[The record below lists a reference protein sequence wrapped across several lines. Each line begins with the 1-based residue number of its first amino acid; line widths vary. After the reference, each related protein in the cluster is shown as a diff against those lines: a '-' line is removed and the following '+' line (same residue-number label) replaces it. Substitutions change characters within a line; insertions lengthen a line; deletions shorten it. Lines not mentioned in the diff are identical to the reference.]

1 MSFVIAAPDLVAMAT
16 EDLAGIGASLTA
28 ANAAA
33 AVPTSGLLAAAG
45 DEVSAAI
52 AALFSSHGQQYQAM
66 SAQAAAFHARFV
78 QALAGAMGAYAA
90 AEAANASP
98 LQTLEQ
104 GLLGAINA
112 PAAALSGRPF
122 IGNGTNGAPGTG
134 EAGGPGGWLL
144 GNGGNGGSGAPGQT
158 GGGLADPAGP
168 AIAAVAIQQATRP
181 AGLPGTRR
189 TIGAVADQGAP
200 EQRLRGRVDHIQRLL
215 QRGGICGL
223 GATIC
228 ARSRAQGLD
237 KPFMK
242 RGRLRAECLIGLG
255 VPGKQR
261 RHRCRH
267 LVGAR
272 GQHSGGRGQRRG
284 IGRAQRRADLR
295 QIVCCRCHHLRR
307 RQYIRHR
314 CPPAGSSLTDR
325 LLLTLARTRVG
336 VSSFYFLTWKNGG
349 PDPASASQPS
359 LAASTGD
366 RDFGSGPSAV
376 GAT

>member
-158 GGGLADPAGP
+158 GGAGGAAGLLGHGGTGGAGGTGASGGKGGTGGWLWGSGGAGGAGGSGGGSGGGGWQRADVRHWRQRRRSNSRLPTTLNARDQPPAEVSDQRVSGLTG
-168 AIAAVAIQQATRP
+168 AVHDGVVSWAGARQHRRPGSALISRDQECDFRRRRRP
-181 AGLPGTRR
+181 ACQLIRLPAPGR
-189 TIGAVADQGAP
+189 DSQGKGHQSQP
-200 EQRLRGRVDHIQRLL
+200 LPSQRGRQIYVAGQRVFLFA
-215 QRGGICGL
+215 QRISRCLSMGSVRG
-223 GATIC
+223 
-228 ARSRAQGLD
+228 SRAD
-237 KPFMK
+237 HAYP
-242 RGRLRAECLIGLG
+242 IG
-255 VPGKQR
+255 PME
-261 RHRCRH
+261 
-267 LVGAR
+267 
-272 GQHSGGRGQRRG
+272 
-284 IGRAQRRADLR
+284 
-295 QIVCCRCHHLRR
+295 
-307 RQYIRHR
+307 
-314 CPPAGSSLTDR
+314 P
-325 LLLTLARTRVG
+325 
-336 VSSFYFLTWKNGG
+336 VS
-349 PDPASASQPS
+349 
-359 LAASTGD
+359 
-366 RDFGSGPSAV
+366 
-376 GAT
+376 

>member
-158 GGGLADPAGP
+158 GVPGVPPGCVVGPTFYRQRHQRAPRGPGRPVGLEAGCW
-168 AIAAVAIQQATRP
+168 ATAAT
-181 AGLPGTRR
+181 
-189 TIGAVADQGAP
+189 AV
-200 EQRLRGRVDHIQRLL
+200 RVLRGRPGCRSCTSRCITTVVCCP
-215 QRGGICGL
+215 CG
-223 GATIC
+223 
-228 ARSRAQGLD
+228 
-237 KPFMK
+237 
-242 RGRLRAECLIGLG
+242 
-255 VPGKQR
+255 
-261 RHRCRH
+261 
-267 LVGAR
+267 
-272 GQHSGGRGQRRG
+272 
-284 IGRAQRRADLR
+284 RRA
-295 QIVCCRCHHLRR
+295 
-307 RQYIRHR
+307 
-314 CPPAGSSLTDR
+314 T
-325 LLLTLARTRVG
+325 
-336 VSSFYFLTWKNGG
+336 
-349 PDPASASQPS
+349 SASQP
-359 LAASTGD
+359 ASTRRRNASTLPGNGG
-366 RDFGSGPSAV
+366 R
-376 GAT
+376 

>member
-134 EAGGPGGWLL
+134 RPVGLEAGCW
-144 GNGGNGGSGAPGQT
+144 AT
-158 GGGLADPAGP
+158 
-168 AIAAVAIQQATRP
+168 AAT
-181 AGLPGTRR
+181 
-189 TIGAVADQGAP
+189 AV
-200 EQRLRGRVDHIQRLL
+200 RVLRGRPGCRGCRRAAGPWRDRWGRRHRRL
-215 QRGGICGL
+215 GW
-223 GATIC
+223 
-228 ARSRAQGLD
+228 
-237 KPFMK
+237 
-242 RGRLRAECLIGLG
+242 
-255 VPGKQR
+255 QR
-261 RHRCRH
+261 RHR
-267 LVGAR
+267 
-272 GQHSGGRGQRRG
+272 
-284 IGRAQRRADLR
+284 
-295 QIVCCRCHHLRR
+295 
-307 RQYIRHR
+307 
-314 CPPAGSSLTDR
+314 
-325 LLLTLARTRVG
+325 RV
-336 VSSFYFLTWKNGG
+336 
-349 PDPASASQPS
+349 
-359 LAASTGD
+359 
-366 RDFGSGPSAV
+366 AV
-376 GAT
+376 G

>member
-144 GNGGNGGSGAPGQT
+144 GNGGDPPAPPLPINHPPGPP
-158 GGGLADPAGP
+158 GPRCPAG
-168 AIAAVAIQQATRP
+168 RW
-181 AGLPGTRR
+181 R
-189 TIGAVADQGAP
+189 
-200 EQRLRGRVDHIQRLL
+200 
-215 QRGGICGL
+215 
-223 GATIC
+223 
-228 ARSRAQGLD
+228 
-237 KPFMK
+237 
-242 RGRLRAECLIGLG
+242 
-255 VPGKQR
+255 
-261 RHRCRH
+261 RCRSA
-267 LVGAR
+267 GAR
-272 GQHSGGRGQRRG
+272 WRPGW
-284 IGRAQRRADLR
+284 
-295 QIVCCRCHHLRR
+295 
-307 RQYIRHR
+307 
-314 CPPAGSSLTDR
+314 
-325 LLLTLARTRVG
+325 AR
-336 VSSFYFLTWKNGG
+336 
-349 PDPASASQPS
+349 
-359 LAASTGD
+359 
-366 RDFGSGPSAV
+366 
-376 GAT
+376 

>member
-122 IGNGTNGAPGTG
+122 IGNGIQN
-134 EAGGPGGWLL
+134 WL
-144 GNGGNGGSGAPGQT
+144 
-158 GGGLADPAGP
+158 
-168 AIAAVAIQQATRP
+168 
-181 AGLPGTRR
+181 
-189 TIGAVADQGAP
+189 
-200 EQRLRGRVDHIQRLL
+200 GRVVV
-215 QRGGICGL
+215 GINEG
-223 GATIC
+223 
-228 ARSRAQGLD
+228 RHELD
-237 KPFMK
+237 
-242 RGRLRAECLIGLG
+242 A
-255 VPGKQR
+255 
-261 RHRCRH
+261 
-267 LVGAR
+267 
-272 GQHSGGRGQRRG
+272 
-284 IGRAQRRADLR
+284 
-295 QIVCCRCHHLRR
+295 
-307 RQYIRHR
+307 
-314 CPPAGSSLTDR
+314 
-325 LLLTLARTRVG
+325 
-336 VSSFYFLTWKNGG
+336 
-349 PDPASASQPS
+349 
-359 LAASTGD
+359 AASLSDCDCRTVAA
-366 RDFGSGPSAV
+366 RLV
-376 GAT
+376 K

>member
-144 GNGGNGGSGAPGQT
+144 GQRRQRRFGCSGADRGCR
-158 GGGLADPAGP
+158 GCRRAAGP
-168 AIAAVAIQQATRP
+168 WRDRW
-181 AGLPGTRR
+181 GRR
-189 TIGAVADQGAP
+189 HR
-200 EQRLRGRVDHIQRLL
+200 RLGW
-215 QRGGICGL
+215 
-223 GATIC
+223 
-228 ARSRAQGLD
+228 
-237 KPFMK
+237 
-242 RGRLRAECLIGLG
+242 
-255 VPGKQR
+255 QR
-261 RHRCRH
+261 RHR
-267 LVGAR
+267 
-272 GQHSGGRGQRRG
+272 
-284 IGRAQRRADLR
+284 
-295 QIVCCRCHHLRR
+295 
-307 RQYIRHR
+307 
-314 CPPAGSSLTDR
+314 
-325 LLLTLARTRVG
+325 RV
-336 VSSFYFLTWKNGG
+336 
-349 PDPASASQPS
+349 
-359 LAASTGD
+359 
-366 RDFGSGPSAV
+366 AV
-376 GAT
+376 G

>member
-122 IGNGTNGAPGTG
+122 IGNGTNGALGPGRPVG
-134 EAGGPGGWLL
+134 LEAGCW
-144 GNGGNGGSGAPGQT
+144 AT
-158 GGGLADPAGP
+158 
-168 AIAAVAIQQATRP
+168 AAT
-181 AGLPGTRR
+181 
-189 TIGAVADQGAP
+189 AV
-200 EQRLRGRVDHIQRLL
+200 RVLRGRP
-215 QRGGICGL
+215 
-223 GATIC
+223 GA
-228 ARSRAQGLD
+228 
-237 KPFMK
+237 
-242 RGRLRAECLIGLG
+242 G
-255 VPGKQR
+255 VPPGCWAMAGPVGPEAPAPGWQR
-261 RHRCRH
+261 RHR
-267 LVGAR
+267 
-272 GQHSGGRGQRRG
+272 
-284 IGRAQRRADLR
+284 
-295 QIVCCRCHHLRR
+295 
-307 RQYIRHR
+307 
-314 CPPAGSSLTDR
+314 
-325 LLLTLARTRVG
+325 RV
-336 VSSFYFLTWKNGG
+336 
-349 PDPASASQPS
+349 
-359 LAASTGD
+359 
-366 RDFGSGPSAV
+366 AV
-376 GAT
+376 G

>member
-134 EAGGPGGWLL
+134 EAGGPGG
-144 GNGGNGGSGAPGQT
+144 
-158 GGGLADPAGP
+158 
-168 AIAAVAIQQATRP
+168 R
-181 AGLPGTRR
+181 
-189 TIGAVADQGAP
+189 DQ
-200 EQRLRGRVDHIQRLL
+200 
-215 QRGGICGL
+215 
-223 GATIC
+223 
-228 ARSRAQGLD
+228 
-237 KPFMK
+237 
-242 RGRLRAECLIGLG
+242 
-255 VPGKQR
+255 
-261 RHRCRH
+261 
-267 LVGAR
+267 
-272 GQHSGGRGQRRG
+272 
-284 IGRAQRRADLR
+284 
-295 QIVCCRCHHLRR
+295 
-307 RQYIRHR
+307 
-314 CPPAGSSLTDR
+314 
-325 LLLTLARTRVG
+325 
-336 VSSFYFLTWKNGG
+336 
-349 PDPASASQPS
+349 
-359 LAASTGD
+359 
-366 RDFGSGPSAV
+366 
-376 GAT
+376 

>member
-158 GGGLADPAGP
+158 GGAGGAAGLLGHGGTGGAGGTGASGGKGGTGGWLSGADRGCRGCRRAAGP
-168 AIAAVAIQQATRP
+168 WRDRW
-181 AGLPGTRR
+181 G
-189 TIGAVADQGAP
+189 
-200 EQRLRGRVDHIQRLL
+200 
-215 QRGGICGL
+215 
-223 GATIC
+223 
-228 ARSRAQGLD
+228 
-237 KPFMK
+237 
-242 RGRLRAECLIGLG
+242 
-255 VPGKQR
+255 R
-261 RHRCRH
+261 RHRR
-267 LVGAR
+267 LGW
-272 GQHSGGRGQRRG
+272 QRRRFSPIPPLRSSTVCRPSSSACTAALHSFSAG
-284 IGRAQRRADLR
+284 VTTIPRA
-295 QIVCCRCHHLRR
+295 
-307 RQYIRHR
+307 
-314 CPPAGSSLTDR
+314 
-325 LLLTLARTRVG
+325 
-336 VSSFYFLTWKNGG
+336 G
-349 PDPASASQPS
+349 PMSE
-359 LAASTGD
+359 
-366 RDFGSGPSAV
+366 
-376 GAT
+376 

>member
-134 EAGGPGGWLL
+134 EAGGGLDGRVEHVDQALQRRC
-144 GNGGNGGSGAPGQT
+144 GGNLG
-158 GGGLADPAGP
+158 DRIGP
-168 AIAAVAIQQATRP
+168 RTR
-181 AGLPGTRR
+181 G
-189 TIGAVADQGAP
+189 
-200 EQRLRGRVDHIQRLL
+200 
-215 QRGGICGL
+215 
-223 GATIC
+223 
-228 ARSRAQGLD
+228 QGLH
-237 KPFMK
+237 KLVMK
-242 RGRLRAECLIGLG
+242 RCRPRAERLKIPPVG
-255 VPGKQR
+255 GKQR
-261 RHRCRH
+261 SDRRRH
-267 LVGAR
+267 LIR
-272 GQHSGGRGQRRG
+272 GRGLHRAGLGRRD
-284 IGRAQRRADLR
+284 RASQTERRADAGHL
-295 QIVCCRCHHLRR
+295 CCRCGQRSGQHAH
-307 RQYIRHR
+307 IRHATS
-314 CPPAGSSLTDR
+314 PPT
-325 LLLTLARTRVG
+325 
-336 VSSFYFLTWKNGG
+336 
-349 PDPASASQPS
+349 
-359 LAASTGD
+359 
-366 RDFGSGPSAV
+366 
-376 GAT
+376 AT

>member
-134 EAGGPGGWLL
+134 WPLAPLPISGRPVAAWMGALNTSIRL
-144 GNGGNGGSGAPGQT
+144 CNGDA
-158 GGGLADPAGP
+158 A
-168 AIAAVAIQQATRP
+168 AISAT
-181 AGLPGTRR
+181 A
-189 TIGAVADQGAP
+189 
-200 EQRLRGRVDHIQRLL
+200 
-215 QRGGICGL
+215 
-223 GATIC
+223 
-228 ARSRAQGLD
+228 
-237 KPFMK
+237 
-242 RGRLRAECLIGLG
+242 
-255 VPGKQR
+255 
-261 RHRCRH
+261 
-267 LVGAR
+267 
-272 GQHSGGRGQRRG
+272 
-284 IGRAQRRADLR
+284 
-295 QIVCCRCHHLRR
+295 
-307 RQYIRHR
+307 
-314 CPPAGSSLTDR
+314 
-325 LLLTLARTRVG
+325 
-336 VSSFYFLTWKNGG
+336 
-349 PDPASASQPS
+349 
-359 LAASTGD
+359 
-366 RDFGSGPSAV
+366 
-376 GAT
+376 

>member
-158 GGGLADPAGP
+158 GGAVTDQPRIPAS
-168 AIAAVAIQQATRP
+168 TTW
-181 AGLPGTRR
+181 LTRR
-189 TIGAVADQGAP
+189 TRSAIPAVAKQQPARPTGSPRPVGPVSAIADQRAP
-200 EQRLRGRVDHIQRLL
+200 QQRLGGGIYHAQQIL
-215 QRGGICGL
+215 QRRSTGGL
-223 GATIC
+223 GNY
-228 ARSRAQGLD
+228 
-237 KPFMK
+237 
-242 RGRLRAECLIGLG
+242 
-255 VPGKQR
+255 V
-261 RHRCRH
+261 
-267 LVGAR
+267 
-272 GQHSGGRGQRRG
+272 
-284 IGRAQRRADLR
+284 
-295 QIVCCRCHHLRR
+295 
-307 RQYIRHR
+307 
-314 CPPAGSSLTDR
+314 
-325 LLLTLARTRVG
+325 
-336 VSSFYFLTWKNGG
+336 
-349 PDPASASQPS
+349 
-359 LAASTGD
+359 
-366 RDFGSGPSAV
+366 
-376 GAT
+376 

>member
-158 GGGLADPAGP
+158 GGARAAALAGP
-168 AIAAVAIQQATRP
+168 VGPRDRRP
-181 AGLPGTRR
+181 SQVDTPNVQPRRHHLACRRHQRTLGTEFSNYSSRSRPLRPGHLVYPHGRDDR
-189 TIGAVADQGAP
+189 TDLSRHCWLRSSGYGKPFCPGAP
-200 EQRLRGRVDHIQRLL
+200 NTPALPPV
-215 QRGGICGL
+215 
-223 GATIC
+223 
-228 ARSRAQGLD
+228 
-237 KPFMK
+237 
-242 RGRLRAECLIGLG
+242 
-255 VPGKQR
+255 
-261 RHRCRH
+261 
-267 LVGAR
+267 
-272 GQHSGGRGQRRG
+272 
-284 IGRAQRRADLR
+284 
-295 QIVCCRCHHLRR
+295 
-307 RQYIRHR
+307 
-314 CPPAGSSLTDR
+314 PPAPPLTP
-325 LLLTLARTRVG
+325 LPPL
-336 VSSFYFLTWKNGG
+336 
-349 PDPASASQPS
+349 PP
-359 LAASTGD
+359 
-366 RDFGSGPSAV
+366 
-376 GAT
+376 

>member
-158 GGGLADPAGP
+158 GGAGGAAGLLGHGGTGGAGGTG
-168 AIAAVAIQQATRP
+168 ASGGKGAAVGGRGRRPPPSPQPDTRP
-181 AGLPGTRR
+181 ARQGWLRRLAGPRHPSALAAAPG
-189 TIGAVADQGAP
+189 VADARGAASRLAPVPPTGRHRATTPWPATPPPHSQHWPIGDPVRPQQPGASQCQPDHQQPSAHASRQQKAQRPGADQLTKQHP
-200 EQRLRGRVDHIQRLL
+200 EQRQDCQYGRT
-215 QRGGICGL
+215 G
-223 GATIC
+223 
-228 ARSRAQGLD
+228 
-237 KPFMK
+237 
-242 RGRLRAECLIGLG
+242 
-255 VPGKQR
+255 PG
-261 RHRCRH
+261 
-267 LVGAR
+267 
-272 GQHSGGRGQRRG
+272 
-284 IGRAQRRADLR
+284 
-295 QIVCCRCHHLRR
+295 
-307 RQYIRHR
+307 
-314 CPPAGSSLTDR
+314 
-325 LLLTLARTRVG
+325 
-336 VSSFYFLTWKNGG
+336 
-349 PDPASASQPS
+349 
-359 LAASTGD
+359 TGHP
-366 RDFGSGPSAV
+366 R
-376 GAT
+376 

>member
-158 GGGLADPAGP
+158 GGAGWQLRHPGQYGP
-168 AIAAVAIQQATRP
+168 ARHPGRRRIVVAVRREHHA
-181 AGLPGTRR
+181 RR
-189 TIGAVADQGAP
+189 T
-200 EQRLRGRVDHIQRLL
+200 
-215 QRGGICGL
+215 
-223 GATIC
+223 
-228 ARSRAQGLD
+228 
-237 KPFMK
+237 
-242 RGRLRAECLIGLG
+242 
-255 VPGKQR
+255 
-261 RHRCRH
+261 
-267 LVGAR
+267 
-272 GQHSGGRGQRRG
+272 
-284 IGRAQRRADLR
+284 
-295 QIVCCRCHHLRR
+295 
-307 RQYIRHR
+307 
-314 CPPAGSSLTDR
+314 
-325 LLLTLARTRVG
+325 ARTRTAAT
-336 VSSFYFLTWKNGG
+336 VSARGAADPGILRGPRRWCRRPHGHAGRRTRAGTPSVALLHRLLCADSQLPHING
-349 PDPASASQPS
+349 PRREVTVVS
-359 LAASTGD
+359 LIPNTE
-366 RDFGSGPSAV
+366 
-376 GAT
+376 

>member
-144 GNGGNGGSGAPGQT
+144 GNGGTVFGGCRR
-158 GGGLADPAGP
+158 GGRASSNRVVVAVTS
-168 AIAAVAIQQATRP
+168 ATAASNASAVAADGCVMPLTLRTYWRAAAAISTGV
-181 AGLPGTRR
+181 AGGCSPRSSVMLRHMPS
-189 TIGAVADQGAP
+189 TIGA
-200 EQRLRGRVDHIQRLL
+200 
-215 QRGGICGL
+215 
-223 GATIC
+223 AT
-228 ARSRAQGLD
+228 
-237 KPFMK
+237 
-242 RGRLRAECLIGLG
+242 
-255 VPGKQR
+255 R
-261 RHRCRH
+261 R
-267 LVGAR
+267 
-272 GQHSGGRGQRRG
+272 
-284 IGRAQRRADLR
+284 
-295 QIVCCRCHHLRR
+295 
-307 RQYIRHR
+307 
-314 CPPAGSSLTDR
+314 
-325 LLLTLARTRVG
+325 
-336 VSSFYFLTWKNGG
+336 
-349 PDPASASQPS
+349 
-359 LAASTGD
+359 
-366 RDFGSGPSAV
+366 
-376 GAT
+376 

>member
-134 EAGGPGGWLL
+134 EAGGAWRLVV
-144 GNGGNGGSGAPGQT
+144 GAT
-158 GGGLADPAGP
+158 
-168 AIAAVAIQQATRP
+168 AAT
-181 AGLPGTRR
+181 
-189 TIGAVADQGAP
+189 AV
-200 EQRLRGRVDHIQRLL
+200 RVLRGRPGCRGCRRAAGPWRDRWGRRHRRL
-215 QRGGICGL
+215 GW
-223 GATIC
+223 
-228 ARSRAQGLD
+228 
-237 KPFMK
+237 
-242 RGRLRAECLIGLG
+242 
-255 VPGKQR
+255 QR
-261 RHRCRH
+261 RH
-267 LVGAR
+267 
-272 GQHSGGRGQRRG
+272 GG
-284 IGRAQRRADLR
+284 
-295 QIVCCRCHHLRR
+295 
-307 RQYIRHR
+307 
-314 CPPAGSSLTDR
+314 
-325 LLLTLARTRVG
+325 
-336 VSSFYFLTWKNGG
+336 
-349 PDPASASQPS
+349 
-359 LAASTGD
+359 
-366 RDFGSGPSAV
+366 
-376 GAT
+376 

>member
-122 IGNGTNGAPGTG
+122 IGNGTNGAPGDR
-134 EAGGPGGWLL
+134 GGRWAWRLVVGQRRQRRFGC
-144 GNGGNGGSGAPGQT
+144 SGADRGCR
-158 GGGLADPAGP
+158 GCRRAAGP
-168 AIAAVAIQQATRP
+168 WRDRW
-181 AGLPGTRR
+181 GRR
-189 TIGAVADQGAP
+189 HR
-200 EQRLRGRVDHIQRLL
+200 RLGW
-215 QRGGICGL
+215 
-223 GATIC
+223 
-228 ARSRAQGLD
+228 
-237 KPFMK
+237 
-242 RGRLRAECLIGLG
+242 
-255 VPGKQR
+255 QR
-261 RHRCRH
+261 RHR
-267 LVGAR
+267 
-272 GQHSGGRGQRRG
+272 
-284 IGRAQRRADLR
+284 
-295 QIVCCRCHHLRR
+295 
-307 RQYIRHR
+307 
-314 CPPAGSSLTDR
+314 
-325 LLLTLARTRVG
+325 RV
-336 VSSFYFLTWKNGG
+336 
-349 PDPASASQPS
+349 
-359 LAASTGD
+359 
-366 RDFGSGPSAV
+366 AV
-376 GAT
+376 G